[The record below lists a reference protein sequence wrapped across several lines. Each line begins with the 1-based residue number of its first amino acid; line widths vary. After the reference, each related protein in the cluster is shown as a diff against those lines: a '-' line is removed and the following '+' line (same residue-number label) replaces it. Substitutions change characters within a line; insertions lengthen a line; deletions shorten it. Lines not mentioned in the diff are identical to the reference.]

1 MLNTVPPSYN
11 KSSMSTLQK
20 EQFCVMLVRGHKRRI
35 ILQTLV
41 NLEVE
46 RKSLDFS
53 GIGQFWLDWR
63 PTLFG
68 KFIQILFLPLY
79 LLFLIGYL
87 IWVPLKYLKQRY
99 ELPKKYR
106 ELTKKLIELE
116 PDNNIKY
123 PLEKTLNQLWKLHGL
138 KHIGDEELPLLNEWL
153 DILFGFGTATRIDL
167 KSRQL
172 KIAKGYNSVNAPYHR
187 GDADAAHFN
196 FPNSFDT
203 AVGIVSH
210 ELSHYDKVDG

>member
-1 MLNTVPPSYN
+1 MLSTVPPRYN

-20 EQFCVMLVRGHKRRI
+20 EQFCVMLARGHKRRI
-35 ILQTLV
+35 ILQNLV

-53 GIGQFWLDWR
+53 GIGQFRLDWR
-63 PTLFG
+63 PTFLG

-106 ELTKKLIELE
+106 ELTNKLIELE

-123 PLEKTLNQLWKLHGL
+123 PTEKTLNQLWTLHGF

-153 DILFGFGTATRIDL
+153 DILFGSGTAARIDL

-172 KIAKGYNSVNAPYHR
+172 KVAKGYNSVNAPYHR
-187 GDADAAHFN
+187 GDADAAHFS
-196 FPNSFDT
+196 FPNSFNT

-210 ELSHYDKVDG
+210 ELSHYDRVDH